1 MSIESFIHIYNE
13 PLMGNS
19 TIFLLLHGTG
29 GDENDLIQLA
39 KMIDPQAGILSL
51 RGNIDENGMNRFFE
65 RKAMGVLD
73 EDSLKKETV
82 KLNEFLDAAA
92 SEYNFKKEQL
102 VVLGYSNGANI
113 AASLLFHYK
122 DTLYQGMLLHPMVP
136 LRSVELPDLSKQRLF
151 IGAGE
156 NDPIC
161 PIEETKELE
170 KLLSDAGASITMY
183 WGNNGHSLSQ
193 NELNAAS
200 MWYENL

>member
-13 PLMGNS
+13 PLMGNT

-73 EDSLKKETV
+73 EESLKKETV
-82 KLNEFLDAAA
+82 KLYDFLNAAA
-92 SEYNFKKEQL
+92 SEYHFKKEQL

-113 AASLLFHYK
+113 ASSLLFHYK
-122 DTLYQGMLLHPMVP
+122 DAFNQGMLLHPMVP
-136 LRSVELPDLSKQRLF
+136 LRTVELPDLSRQRLF

-161 PIEETKELE
+161 PPEETEELE
-170 KLLSDAGASITMY
+170 QMLSKTGASITMY
-183 WGNNGHSLSQ
+183 WGKDGHSLSQ